1 LEAERGESERY
12 VLSLRDELEKLR
24 AKCSEAERYALS
36 LREEVTKVQEA
47 YAELARRTTA
57 QGQVKLAG

>member
-1 LEAERGESERY
+1 
-12 VLSLRDELEKLR
+12 
-24 AKCSEAERYALS
+24 
-36 LREEVTKVQEA
+36 VTKVQEA